1 MSIPL
6 IMLTM
11 VEQQVFLALN
21 GGGGGGAGNSGGLS
35 SILIRLDCAW
45 LLLLMG
51 IQVRADFMG
60 ESLSRPAMLLFTH
73 VSTLDAV
80 VILGTLP
87 RALCAVVK
95 VREASWGGCQHTY
108 TCRVREVAAGGGS
121 GFGRKAAEQELRGH
135 LLGSEGRHIFPA
147 SFVGGIVFVN
157 RRYEGCADDD
167 ATSSRRGT
175 FTAPLSPTG
184 HRTAV
189 LFFDTAVHG
198 FSPLS
203 LFRSLSLSLSLSLR
217 GLACGRRSCWPS
229 PC

>member
-11 VEQQVFLALN
+11 VEQQIFLALN
-21 GGGGGGAGNSGGLS
+21 GGSNGGAGNSGGLS

-51 IQVRADFMG
+51 IQVRAEFMG

-95 VREASWGGCQHTY
+95 VKEESWGGCLHTY
-108 TCRVREVAAGGGS
+108 TLLLTPGRGGGDGGGS
-121 GFGRKAAEQELRGH
+121 AILEERLQNRSYESMCCWAAKTTVSYPLPCWRTCFVH
-135 LLGSEGRHIFPA
+135 RRHERCAGEHTASSFFPW
-147 SFVGGIVFVN
+147 
-157 RRYEGCADDD
+157 Y
-167 ATSSRRGT
+167 
-175 FTAPLSPTG
+175 LS
-184 HRTAV
+184 
-189 LFFDTAVHG
+189 
-198 FSPLS
+198 
-203 LFRSLSLSLSLSLR
+203 
-217 GLACGRRSCWPS
+217 
-229 PC
+229 